1 MTRSNTAK
9 RTINVPKKH
18 LNRLLDIADYQGRK
32 LKHYISTYGDVELF
46 YGKWEKSSKLKEA
59 KEKYEKNK

>member
-1 MTRSNTAK
+1 MTRSNIK
-9 RTINVPKKH
+9 EQTIDVPKKN
-18 LNRLLDIADYQGRK
+18 LIRLMDIVEYQNKK
-32 LKHYISTYGDVELF
+32 LKHYVSTYGDVELF